1 MIVFNYFFQ
10 LWFFDLDVA
19 LSQGL
24 DNIVDIDRDP
34 VAIFILANLADVAHD
49 LSLFIVAVFFSASL
63 VLFRLG
69 T

>member
-49 LSLFIVAVFFSASL
+49 LSLSIVAVFFSASL
-63 VLFRLG
+63 VLFRL
-69 T
+69 